1 MAKAYFIGLG
11 GCGLKTV
18 SELYKKLHPQDPTGE
33 DYLFTYIDT
42 DEKTLDAINHDSI
55 VIRRSDFINLGN
67 TNPQQIYQRA
77 ATSDDEVSTPK
88 GMGY

>member
-33 DYLFTYIDT
+33 DPGVFIAT
-42 DEKTLDAINHDSI
+42 TLCAVAAS
-55 VIRRSDFINLGN
+55 RSML
-67 TNPQQIYQRA
+67 
-77 ATSDDEVSTPK
+77 S
-88 GMGY
+88 